1 MRRTRGSIPGA
12 IGSVREHD
20 AAVVGRRSASS
31 SRPSPYSS
39 RARAR
44 AAAMSGGSRAQEAD
58 ADAGGDVRAR
68 RPERNPPRIAR
79 LPGTM
84 PTEISGGALSRGTVS
99 GDAGAEGVPT
109 RGPARRPRAT

>member
-1 MRRTRGSIPGA
+1 MGA

-39 RARAR
+39 RARAGR
-44 AAAMSGGSRAQEAD
+44 RRCRGDHARRAD
-58 ADAGGDVRAR
+58 ADAGGDVRAGT
-68 RPERNPPRIAR
+68 EPRDRASAWDDAD
-79 LPGTM
+79 
-84 PTEISGGALSRGTVS
+84 EISGGALEGDGFGTP
-99 GDAGAEGVPT
+99 APGVPT